1 MGNDN
6 RIKKLK
12 KKIINLNKYKDME
25 KKLKL
30 FVRNN
35 EIELSKQEKNTFNNC
50 LILIENKITE
60 LDAEILNT
68 GEFF

>member
-50 LILIENKITE
+50 LTLIENKITE